1 MLRGAAGTAG
11 PVAVLKSLTSAKEA
25 SSVQRPRSSQPKR
38 RPGPHARKPMGSSR
52 VDLDDKTAKAKEREG
67 REESPPT
74 DKEKAFAAHEREQ
87 NLTAED
93 TTGVR
98 RDGRR

>member
-38 RPGPHARKPMGSSR
+38 RPGPHARRPRGSSR
-52 VDLDDKTAKAKEREG
+52 VDLDDKTAKAKERE
-67 REESPPT
+67 SPLP
-74 DKEKAFAAHEREQ
+74 DKEKAMWACVSCGTMNTE
-87 NLTAED
+87 
-93 TTGVR
+93 VW
-98 RDGRR
+98 